1 MKEPS
6 SDKAE
11 KPEPREKSSNAK
23 ENTKMS
29 ERENEQLIDPPENQ
43 GGGGKAEL
51 DGAEESAAA
60 AIDPPS
66 NDGGN

>member
-1 MKEPS
+1 
-6 SDKAE
+6 
-11 KPEPREKSSNAK
+11 
-23 ENTKMS
+23 MS

>member
-1 MKEPS
+1 MKDPS
-6 SDKAE
+6 SDKEE
-11 KPEPREKSSNAK
+11 KKQPREKISNSK

-60 AIDPPS
+60 IDPPS

>member
-1 MKEPS
+1 
-6 SDKAE
+6 
-11 KPEPREKSSNAK
+11 
-23 ENTKMS
+23 MS

-43 GGGGKAEL
+43 GGGKAEL

-60 AIDPPS
+60 AAIDPPS